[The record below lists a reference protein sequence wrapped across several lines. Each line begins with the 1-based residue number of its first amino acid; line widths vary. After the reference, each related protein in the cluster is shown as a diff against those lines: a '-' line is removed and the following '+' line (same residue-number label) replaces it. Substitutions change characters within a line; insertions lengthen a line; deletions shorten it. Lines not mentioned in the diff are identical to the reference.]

1 VNIGNR
7 TLVKSGDILDIEHR
21 TAIYMAPIPI
31 QPVGVTL
38 RDNSACLLMLGSAN
52 SNYCSTLGGAT
63 GEACM
68 LGAAGI

>member
-1 VNIGNR
+1 
-7 TLVKSGDILDIEHR
+7 
-21 TAIYMAPIPI
+21 MAPIPI